1 MLNLL
6 NIQSPPNPD
15 MRGFAAR
22 PQGLDVEEVTFILN
36 QNGAENR
43 KQFFLETNNSSLFS
57 YLENTVIT
65 EFCILVTLTLL
76 SFRGRKMWGVAA
88 KVGCLRHQQ

>member
-43 KQFFLETNNSSLFS
+43 K
-57 YLENTVIT
+57 
-65 EFCILVTLTLL
+65 
-76 SFRGRKMWGVAA
+76 
-88 KVGCLRHQQ
+88 